1 MIALASLAKKYS
13 TESELDP
20 VVSTAVIS
28 ALLRALIRAGF
39 LFLMES
45 DLCLSAVAMFFTSSL
60 VHWTGMESAST
71 PNSDF
76 IPRTIGDPRL
86 VATHSF
92 GKRLDLKTQA
102 KAPSS

>member
-45 DLCLSAVAMFFTSSL
+45 DLAMFFTSSL